1 MREKGEMLDAALRW
15 VKGDGAWYTQGELA
29 FAKNR
34 ASSGK
39 GKGLRI
45 KEQEALQRRCWELD
59 VEWKFFS
66 LLLFFLVKSE

>member
-1 MREKGEMLDAALRW
+1 MLDAVLRW
-15 VKGDGAWYTQGELA
+15 VKKDGAWYTHGELA

-45 KEQEALQRRCWELD
+45 KEQEALWIRCWELD

-66 LLLFFLVKSE
+66 LLLFFFSEI